1 MKELVLILIALLVAS
16 FLVSAPRS
24 DEDWL
29 LYMGELRMYEI
40 SAEADTLK
48 ARSMI
53 FARSWVDRWLA
64 GVNATACEE
73 LPPPPNGSLFVQ
85 LLRED
90 LMSKGFSLMGDL
102 RYSIGESR
110 EGDVSDQAF
119 GGYCRDGGIKVVA
132 SSGLTIRDD
141 LLGIKARR
149 YFDVEA
155 CQPTTYFL
163 IREVLTRLRHRTI
176 GIVKEAFSSEENV
189 TAALQEMREEL
200 TSLVRYLRKNLT
212 DEGISLRLTYTT
224 KFAEEEVAIAFKA
237 VVFDKEAIIIRGG
250 RLRRG
255 FSCIREWEIRAR
267 GS

>member
-1 MKELVLILIALLVAS
+1 MKELILILIALLVAS
-16 FLVSAPRS
+16 FLVSVPRS
-24 DEDWL
+24 DEDWF

-48 ARSMI
+48 ARSLI

-64 GVNATACEE
+64 EVNATACEE
-73 LPPPPNGSLFVQ
+73 LPLPPNGSLFVQ

-90 LMSKGFSLMGDL
+90 MTSKGFSVMGDL

-110 EGDVSDQAF
+110 EGDASDKAF
-119 GGYCRDGGIKVVA
+119 GGYCRDGGIKVIA
-132 SSGLTIRDD
+132 SSRLTIRDD

-149 YFDVEA
+149 YFGIEA
-155 CQPTTYFL
+155 CQPTAYFL
-163 IREVLTRLRHRTI
+163 IREVLTDLRHRTI
-176 GIVKEAFSSEENV
+176 SIVREAFSSEENV

-200 TSLVRYLRKNLT
+200 ASLVRYLRRNLT

-224 KFAEEEVAIAFKA
+224 EFAGEEIAIAFKA
-237 VVFDKEAIIIRGG
+237 VVFDEEAIIIRDG

-255 FSCIREWEIRAR
+255 FSCIREWEIRVR

>member
-16 FLVSAPRS
+16 FLVSVPRS
-24 DEDWL
+24 DEDWF
-29 LYMGELRMYEI
+29 LYMGELRMYEM

-48 ARSMI
+48 ARSLI

-64 GVNATACEE
+64 EVNATACEE
-73 LPPPPNGSLFVQ
+73 LPPPPNGSLLVQ

-90 LMSKGFSLMGDL
+90 MMGKGFSLIGDL
-102 RYSIGESR
+102 RYSIGEAR
-110 EGDVSDQAF
+110 GNDASDPAF
-119 GGYCRDGGIKVVA
+119 GGYCRDGGIRVVA
-132 SSGLTIRDD
+132 SSRLTIRDD
-141 LLGIKARR
+141 LLDIKARR

-155 CQPTTYFL
+155 CQPTAYFR
-163 IREVLTRLRHRTI
+163 IREVLTGLRHRTI
-176 GIVKEAFSSEENV
+176 GIVREAFSSEENV
-189 TAALQEMREEL
+189 TAALQEMRKEL
-200 TSLVRYLRKNLT
+200 ASLVRYLRRNLT

-224 KFAEEEVAIAFKA
+224 KFAGEEVVLTFRA
-237 VVFDKEAIIIRGG
+237 VVFDEGAIIIRDG